1 MGGLGS
7 RYATLHS
14 GIGKVKPKLTG
25 RVHPNMTHLNNANRA
40 SGAPMN
46 KVAGVTQPVEY
57 STSNSFDEYEKTAA
71 AFQMNPTM
79 SQAFWTAAGTLGAA
93 GIMGGIGM
101 GIDAA
106 RGMMNKS
113 VYEASLRE
121 AIHLSPTLQMHGYEK
136 LKPYLG
142 IVAKSSPT
150 VAREPRLLANYLE
163 SMLDAEGHMNLATFG
178 ELSNIENNVLKN
190 KQLRNE
196 HRTIIVGAAAKG
208 LLEGTGKGIAN
219 IMVASMDPNL
229 KH

>member
-1 MGGLGS
+1 MRGLG
-7 RYATLHS
+7 AKFTTLHS
-14 GIGKVKPKLTG
+14 GHGKVKPKLMGRTG
-25 RVHPNMTHLNNANRA
+25 HSMAHVNNAIKA
-40 SGAPMN
+40 SGNAV
-46 KVAGVTQPVEY
+46 KVAGVTQPVEFG
-57 STSNSFDEYEKTAA
+57 TSNSFEDYEKTAA
-71 AFQMNPTM
+71 TFAMNPNM
-79 SQAFWTAAGTLGAA
+79 STAFWTAAGTLGAA

-106 RGMMNKS
+106 RGMMDKGK
-113 VYEASLRE
+113 YEASLRE
-121 AIHLSPTLQMHGYEK
+121 AIHLSPTLQMHGYER

-142 IVAKSSPT
+142 IIAKSSPT
-150 VAREPRLLANYLE
+150 VAKEPRLLANYLE
-163 SMLDAEGHMNLATFG
+163 SLLDAEGHMNLATFG

-196 HRTIIVGAAAKG
+196 HRTIMIGAAAKG